1 MQHPLNPLNKTDFDT
16 TLTVPQQLFDHLL
29 NKTLL
34 HLGAMLDHSESLEE
48 ILADSLAFFKETLF
62 SNCAEIHFY
71 LQGRQT
77 LCLHDG
83 KSCGE
88 NAPPDPAT
96 LPDQL
101 HIGWDDD
108 NVIETF
114 PICLND
120 KTGHVV
126 LSAQGVSQELFTAV
140 KAVLAEM
147 ASLVEKVIQEK
158 HQLHQLRQT
167 YEAISGHALFM
178 RVTSACRI
186 DLISQALVKRLQF
199 PSAVIGQP
207 LTDVFGA
214 ENAALL
220 CQSETDPVT
229 FQYTCHEKA
238 LWLRATRMT
247 IQNEMGDSDHFFL
260 FDDITQQVEA
270 EQQALHDPLTGL
282 YNRILF
288 NEIVE
293 RELRHNQRQH
303 RYTAF
308 VMLDLDHF
316 KQLNDAQG
324 HQTGDK
330 VLKAFAQILSQT
342 FSRPHDFLF
351 RIGGEEF
358 ALLFSAESIQKIEA
372 QLQRLYARFEQHPLH
387 HPANPPWQRVTFSA
401 GIMAVPPECGARTDV
416 DALYQQADKLL
427 YAAKQAGRNTYRL
440 AVLDCE
446 ITAHA

>member
-1 MQHPLNPLNKTDFDT
+1 MQHPLNGTDFDT
-16 TLTVPQQLFDHLL
+16 TLTVPQQLFDFLL

-48 ILADSLAFFKETLF
+48 VLADSLAFFKETLF
-62 SNCAEIHFY
+62 SECAEIHFY

-77 LCLHDG
+77 LCLHEGATCDE
-83 KSCGE
+83 SC
-88 NAPPDPAT
+88 PPDPTT

-101 HIGWDDD
+101 HIAWHNN

-114 PICLND
+114 PIYLND
-120 KTGHVV
+120 ISGHVV
-126 LSAQGVSQELFTAV
+126 LIAHGVDQHLYTAV

-158 HQLHQLRQT
+158 HQLHQLRRT

-178 RVTSACRI
+178 RVTAECRI
-186 DLISQALVKRLQF
+186 DLISQALAKRLQLT
-199 PSAVIGQP
+199 SAVIGQP
-207 LTDVFGA
+207 LTDVFGG

-220 CQSETDPVT
+220 CQSGTDPVT

-247 IQNEMGDSDHFFL
+247 IQNEMGDSYHFFL
-260 FDDITQQVEA
+260 FDDISQQVEA
-270 EQQALHDPLTGL
+270 EEQALHDPLTGL

-288 NEIVE
+288 NEIIE
-293 RELRHNQRQH
+293 RALRHNQRQH

-316 KQLNDAQG
+316 KQLNDSLG
-324 HQTGDK
+324 HQAGDAT
-330 VLKAFAQILSQT
+330 LKAFAKALSKT
-342 FSRPHDFLF
+342 FARPHDFLF
-351 RIGGEEF
+351 RLGGEEF
-358 ALLFSAESIQKIEA
+358 ALLFSAVSIQEIES
-372 QLQRLYARFEQHPLH
+372 QLQRLYTQFEEHPLPP
-387 HPANPPWQRVTFSA
+387 PANPPWARMTFSA
-401 GIMAVPPECGARTDV
+401 GVVAVPPTCAAKTDG
-416 DALYQQADKLL
+416 DALYQYADKLL

-440 AVLDCE
+440 ATLNCE
-446 ITAHA
+446 RPAQS